1 MKVIRIDENIYE
13 FQSFL
18 NKHELNSIKEHL
30 AGLKE
35 HNWIES
41 KDNWN
46 RRKTPLLGYPVDQ
59 INKRIE
65 SIFIDGQLDGF
76 ELALR
81 YLTGDRMSPH
91 RDEEGYRTINWGAV
105 IYLNNDYLGGEIY
118 YPQLDIVH
126 KPEPGSMILHAGN
139 IEHGVYKV
147 EEGIK
152 YIMTNFIHNG
162 YIDPNI
168 LN

>member
-1 MKVIRIDENIYE
+1 MKAIKIDEDVYE
-13 FQSFL
+13 IKNFL
-18 NKHELNSIKEHL
+18 NQHEIDTLKEHL

-35 HNWIES
+35 HNWIASED
-41 KDNWN
+41 KWH
-46 RRKTPLLGYPVDQ
+46 RRMTLAPEYPLDQ
-59 INKRIE
+59 INNRIN

-76 ELALR
+76 SKIIR
-81 YLTGDRMSPH
+81 HLTGDRMSSH
-91 RDEEGYRTINWGAV
+91 RDNGSNPSINWGAV
-105 IYLNNDYLGGEIY
+105 VYLNNDYLGGEIY
-118 YPQLDIVH
+118 YPDLDIVH
-126 KPEPGSMILHAGN
+126 KPDPGSMLLHAGK

-168 LN
+168 VN

>member
-1 MKVIRIDENIYE
+1 MKAIKIDENVYE
-13 FQSFL
+13 IKNFL
-18 NKHELNSIKEHL
+18 NHHEVTAIKDYL
-30 AGLKE
+30 SKLKE
-35 HNWIES
+35 RDWLES

-46 RRKTPLLGYPVDQ
+46 KRMAPLSGYPLDQ
-59 INKRIE
+59 INNRFN
-65 SIFIDGQLDGF
+65 SIFIDGNIDGF
-76 ELALR
+76 SMVIR
-81 YLTGDRMSPH
+81 HLTGDRMSSHKDNGSNP
-91 RDEEGYRTINWGAV
+91 TINWGAV

-118 YPQLDIVH
+118 YPDLDVVH
-126 KPEPGSMILHAGN
+126 KPDPGSMLLHGGSV
-139 IEHGVYKV
+139 EHGVYKV

>member
-1 MKVIRIDENIYE
+1 MNVIRIDENIYE
-13 FQSFL
+13 FQNFL
-18 NKHELNSIKEHL
+18 NKHELKSITEHL

-35 HNWIES
+35 HNWLES
-41 KDNWN
+41 NDNWN
-46 RRKTPLLGYPVDQ
+46 KRTTALSKYPLDQ
-59 INKRIE
+59 INNRLN
-65 SIFIDGQLDGF
+65 SIFIDGQIDEF
-76 ELALR
+76 EMVLR
-81 YLTGDRMSPH
+81 HLTGDRMSSHTDNGGNP
-91 RDEEGYRTINWGAV
+91 TINWGAV

-118 YPQLDIVH
+118 YPELDIVH
-126 KPEPGSMILHAGN
+126 KPNPGSMILHAGN

-168 LN
+168 VN